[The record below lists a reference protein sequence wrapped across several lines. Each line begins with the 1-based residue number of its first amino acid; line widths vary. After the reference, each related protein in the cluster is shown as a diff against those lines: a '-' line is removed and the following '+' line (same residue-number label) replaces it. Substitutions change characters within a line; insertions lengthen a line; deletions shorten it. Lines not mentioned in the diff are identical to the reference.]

1 MRRPDQLAVTITSS
15 QRPAVITIPSSDAA
29 FRHHVRSLVA
39 AGSTSA
45 PGELEDRLR
54 RLFPRVVV
62 RERALSGESPSWY
75 VYRDGG
81 WRASDSGPW
90 WQNAAIPR
98 VAVSSDGWLLEAN
111 TTACSLL
118 GIPASEVG
126 SRHFTDFVAP
136 GTLEDAQSLF
146 GIVDEGHE
154 LNATVL
160 LRPTS
165 GDVIAIDI
173 HAARV
178 GALIEGMFRLAEDIV
193 LPRSQ
198 PLPDPPTLVCRPDG
212 DVAFS
217 GYARQALARM
227 PEPTTE
233 MLELRLR
240 RLYPHAQVVAED
252 GRWTVLRD
260 GAGASDVT
268 EGWWRDPSLPL
279 VRYDAQ
285 ALILEANDAA
295 KQLLGSVLVGH
306 HWQEFVTPGSTEQVS
321 EMLEIL
327 ARVGAAESR
336 FRMPGADGSLV
347 EFDSYT
353 SVEGEAFTTVMRPR
367 A

>member
-1 MRRPDQLAVTITSS
+1 MRRTDQLAVTITSS

-165 GDVIAIDI
+165 GDVIAIRHPRCARRSAHRGDVPARRG
-173 HAARV
+173 HRAAAVAAAARP
-178 GALIEGMFRLAEDIV
+178 AD
-193 LPRSQ
+193 
-198 PLPDPPTLVCRPDG
+198 
-212 DVAFS
+212 S
-217 GYARQALARM
+217 GLQA
-227 PEPTTE
+227 
-233 MLELRLR
+233 
-240 RLYPHAQVVAED
+240 
-252 GRWTVLRD
+252 
-260 GAGASDVT
+260 
-268 EGWWRDPSLPL
+268 
-279 VRYDAQ
+279 
-285 ALILEANDAA
+285 
-295 KQLLGSVLVGH
+295 
-306 HWQEFVTPGSTEQVS
+306 
-321 EMLEIL
+321 
-327 ARVGAAESR
+327 
-336 FRMPGADGSLV
+336 
-347 EFDSYT
+347 
-353 SVEGEAFTTVMRPR
+353 
-367 A
+367 